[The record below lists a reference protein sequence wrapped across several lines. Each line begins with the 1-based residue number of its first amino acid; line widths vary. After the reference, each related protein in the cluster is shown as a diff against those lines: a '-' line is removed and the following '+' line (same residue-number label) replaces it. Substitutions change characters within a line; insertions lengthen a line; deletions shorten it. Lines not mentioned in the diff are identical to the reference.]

1 MNKGKL
7 YLIPTTMGD
16 SEINK
21 VLPTFNSELINN
33 INYYIVE
40 NIRTARRF
48 LSKSKIK
55 NSIDDLEFFL
65 LNKHTKYN
73 ELSSFLLPIY
83 EGNDIGIMSEA
94 GCPGIAD
101 PGSDIVKIAHEKNI
115 DVIPLVGPSSILMA
129 LMASGMNGQNFAFNG
144 YLPIDKNDRIKQLK
158 NDEIL
163 SEKENQTQ
171 IYIETPYRNIQLITS
186 IIKTLKAS
194 TRLCIATDISLN
206 TEYIKTKT
214 VKEWSR
220 NVPNINKRPTIFL
233 FHA

>member
-73 ELSSFLLPIY
+73 ELSSFLKPIY

-129 LMASGMNGQNFAFNG
+129 LMASGMNGQNFAFKG